1 MSEARPIGAAAPQS
15 YPQVEAAIRHAAQAT
30 GIDFAYLL
38 GEARLES
45 SLDPGARAGTSSAAG
60 LYQFTTGTW
69 LSTLDAHGAEH
80 GYGWAGAAIDGGR
93 VTDPGMRASILAL
106 RFDPQAS
113 ALMAAELASDNRDQL
128 RGVLGREPDAA
139 ELYLAHFLGG
149 EGASKF
155 LTALNANPGQS
166 AAALFPKAAAA
177 NKAIFFSANGSPRSL
192 GEVMDLIRG
201 KMDAAMGGVGADTL
215 LPPSPRGRGW
225 GWGSDASVVPPP
237 AEGDGW
243 HRRALPTGER
253 LSNSHRPSM
262 ADTLA
267 SAFGGSPETM
277 PGHVR
282 TAYGKLQAFGL

>member
-15 YPQVEAAIRHAAQAT
+15 SPPANPQVEVAIRQAAQAT

-45 SLDPGARAGTSSAAG
+45 SLNPNARAGTSSAAG

-69 LSTLDAHGAEH
+69 LSTLDAHGADH
-80 GYGWAGAAIDGGR
+80 GYGWAGAAIEGGR
-93 VTDPGMRASILAL
+93 VTDPAMRASIMAL

-128 RGVLGREPDAA
+128 RSVLGREPDAA

-149 EGASKF
+149 DGASKF
-155 LTALNANPGQS
+155 LSALSANPGQS

-177 NKAIFFSANGSPRSL
+177 NKAIFFAANGSPRSL

-201 KMDAAMGGVGADTL
+201 KMDVAMGNFS
-215 LPPSPRGRGW
+215 PSPSGEGAGGW
-225 GWGSDASVVPPP
+225 GLSYHSDP
-237 AEGDGW
+237 AFSDSPHPLTPSPEGEGGQS
-243 HRRALPTGER
+243 A
-253 LSNSHRPSM
+253 HRPSM
-262 ADTLA
+262 AQTLA
-267 SAFGGSPETM
+267 SAFGGSPDAM

-282 TAYGKLQAFGL
+282 SAYGKLQAFGL

>member
-1 MSEARPIGAAAPQS
+1 MSEARSIGATAPQAH
-15 YPQVEAAIRHAAQAT
+15 PQVEAAIRQAAQAT
-30 GIDFAYLL
+30 GVDFSYLL

-45 SLDPGARAGTSSAAG
+45 NLNPNAQAGTSSAAG

-69 LSTLDAHGAEH
+69 LSTLDAHGADH
-80 GYGWAGAAIDGGR
+80 GYGWAGAAIEGGR
-93 VTDPGMRASILAL
+93 VTDPAMRASIMAL

-149 EGASKF
+149 DGASKF
-155 LTALNANPGQS
+155 LTALSSNPGQS

-177 NKAIFFSANGSPRSL
+177 NKAIFFSANGSSRSL
-192 GEVMDLIRG
+192 GDVMDLVRG
-201 KMDAAMGGVGADTL
+201 KMAVAMGGASGDAL
-215 LPPSPRGRGW
+215 LPPSPVGRGW
-225 GWGSDASVVPPP
+225 GWGYDTGVEPPP

-243 HRRALPTGER
+243 HRRPLPTGEG
-253 LSNSHRPSM
+253 LSAPQRPSM

-267 SAFGGSPETM
+267 SAFGGSPDAM

-282 TAYGKLQAFGL
+282 SAYGKLQAFGL

>member
-15 YPQVEAAIRHAAQAT
+15 NPQVEAAIRNAAQAT

-45 SLDPGARAGTSSAAG
+45 SLNPNAQAGTSSAAG

-69 LSTLDAHGAEH
+69 LSTLDAHGADH
-80 GYGWAGAAIDGGR
+80 GYGWAGAAIAGGR
-93 VTDPGMRASILAL
+93 VTDPAMRAPIMAL

-113 ALMAAELASDNRDQL
+113 ALMAAELASDNRDSL

-149 EGASKF
+149 DGASKF
-155 LTALNANPGQS
+155 LSALSTNPGQS

-177 NKAIFFSANGSPRSL
+177 NQAIFVSANGSPRSL

-201 KMDAAMGGVGADTL
+201 KLDVAMGGIDSDTL
-215 LPPSPRGRGW
+215 LPPSPQGRGW
-225 GWGSDASVVPPP
+225 GWGSDAGVVPPSQPFP
-237 AEGDGW
+237 AGEG
-243 HRRALPTGER
+243 
-253 LSNSHRPSM
+253 LSVPQRPSM

-277 PGHVR
+277 PGHIR
-282 TAYGKLQAFGL
+282 SAYGKLQAFGL